1 MLNNHL
7 LMRERCCGFCRAVS
21 PDERFSSAVLLSG
34 LCGQQLLKWVLIRG
48 ETSLAV
54 SLLSPSCFLLFSVS
68 FVPAVCSSF
77 FPAASWPCLR
87 RRLQHSDLFSEC
99 FKSFHSDLECDIVH
113 ILPVGCGTNSWIR
126 KSRGWSSETE
136 NMKEMQDSGKLLQ
149 H

>member
-21 PDERFSSAVLLSG
+21 PDERFSAVLLSG

-68 FVPAVCSSF
+68 FVPPVCSSF

-126 KSRGWSSETE
+126 KSRAWSSETE